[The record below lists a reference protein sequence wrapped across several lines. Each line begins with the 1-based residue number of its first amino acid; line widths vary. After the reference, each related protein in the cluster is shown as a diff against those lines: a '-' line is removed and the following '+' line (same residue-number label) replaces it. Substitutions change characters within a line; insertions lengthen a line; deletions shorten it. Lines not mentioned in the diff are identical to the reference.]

1 MSTKRID
8 LDGVYQAE
16 ANRIAEARREAQI
29 IHGSGDI
36 RAAGNQVEK
45 IVRNVI
51 SDRLPPRY
59 RTTHGHIIDYC
70 GRTSPQ
76 LDVMVAE
83 NLASKSLFEAADGT
97 EYVPYE
103 SVYACGE
110 IKSSY
115 YQSQEPIKAF
125 SESIHR
131 IQESLTRQTHIEH
144 RILKFMVFA
153 SANDFQSSNVEEF
166 YKSTPREFLPNFVCL
181 LDVGTIVYTKFLAN
195 GYGEPVP
202 VSYYLAE
209 AAEAPTDDKH
219 HWSLVRWGKANER
232 AGVNLM
238 FLHLSLVQ
246 HLQKCA
252 TATPNLFP
260 YLALSLT
267 WDSGEI
273 FV

>member
-1 MSTKRID
+1 MSTKKIK

-16 ANRIAEARREAQI
+16 ANRIVEARREGQI

-36 RAAGNQVEK
+36 RAAGNQVE
-45 IVRNVI
+45 IMVRNVI

-59 RTTHGHIIDYC
+59 RTTHGHIIDYN

-76 LDVMVAE
+76 LDVMIAE

-103 SVYACGE
+103 SVCAYAE

-125 SESIHR
+125 SESIVR
-131 IQESLTRQTHIEH
+131 IQESLARQTHIEH
-144 RILKFMVFA
+144 RILNFMVLA
-153 SANDFQSSNVEEF
+153 SANYFQSSNVEEF
-166 YKSTPREFLPNFVCL
+166 YKSTPRKLLPNFVCL
-181 LDVGTIVYTKFLAN
+181 LDEGTIVYTKFLQN
-195 GYGEPVP
+195 GHGQPVP

-209 AAEAPTDDKH
+209 AIEAPTDDKH
-219 HWSLVRWGKANER
+219 HWSLIRWGKENER

-246 HLQKCA
+246 HLQNCGL
-252 TATPNLFP
+252 ATPNLFP
-260 YLALSLT
+260 YLVLSLR
-267 WDSGEI
+267 WDGGEM
-273 FV
+273 FA

>member
-1 MSTKRID
+1 MSTKKIK

-16 ANRIAEARREAQI
+16 ANRIVEARREGQI

-36 RAAGNQVEK
+36 RAAGNQVEMM
-45 IVRNVI
+45 VRNVI

-59 RTTHGHIIDYC
+59 RTTHGHIIDYN

-76 LDVMVAE
+76 LDVMIAE

-103 SVYACGE
+103 SVYAYAE

-125 SESIHR
+125 SESIR
-131 IQESLTRQTHIEH
+131 CIQESLTRQTHIEH
-144 RILKFMVFA
+144 RILNFMVFA

-166 YKSTPREFLPNFVCL
+166 YKSTPRKLLPNFVCL
-181 LDVGTIVYTKFLAN
+181 LDEGTVVYTKFLQN
-195 GYGEPVP
+195 GHGQPMP

-209 AAEAPTDDKH
+209 AIEAPTDDKH
-219 HWSLVRWGKANER
+219 HWSLIRWGKENER

-246 HLQKCA
+246 HLQNCGL
-252 TATPNLFP
+252 ATPNLFP
-260 YLALSLT
+260 YLVLSLR
-267 WDSGEI
+267 WDSGEM
-273 FV
+273 FA